1 MPAATPKREA
11 VRERMLETVCR
22 EGQLRR
28 SSDVDRYEVDYSVVV
43 HHALLH
49 DRVDGQLA
57 FVQHD

>member
-1 MPAATPKREA
+1 
-11 VRERMLETVCR
+11 MLETVCR
-22 EGQLRR
+22 EGQSRW